1 MKKDKV
7 ICHCYNIKV
16 AKIIKA
22 VEKGTTDWKDLKKE
36 LKIATDCKKS
46 IPKFLFISKTCC
58 HILCYTIL

>member
-7 ICHCYNIKV
+7 ICHCYNITV

-36 LKIATDCKKS
+36 LKIAADCKECKEHAKGVFKD
-46 IPKFLFISKTCC
+46 IDEEYK
-58 HILCYTIL
+58 

>member
-36 LKIATDCKKS
+36 LKIATDCKKCKEHAKAVFKD
-46 IPKFLFISKTCC
+46 IVKEYK
-58 HILCYTIL
+58 